1 MAKDFSGNNALP
13 IGLRNNNP
21 GNLRPGLLPWVGQTG
36 SNGGFCKFK
45 DLSFGLR
52 ALAVDLSNKI
62 TSDGLDTI
70 TDIISKYAPPSE
82 NNTLA
87 YINAV
92 SDSTGWDAD
101 ETINFNSGNLANLMQ
116 AVIEHENGAAS
127 SQINNADIIEG
138 INLMPQSII
147 NRVKSFFSDNPAIAT
162 ASSIGVLA
170 IVIVILLA
178 LFKPNSLKFKK

>member
-1 MAKDFSGNNALP
+1 MAKDFSGNAGLP

-36 SNGGFCKFK
+36 SNGGFCTFK
-45 DLSFGLR
+45 DCSFGIR

-82 NNTLA
+82 NDTQA

-92 SDSTGWDAD
+92 CDSTGWNAD
-101 ETINFNSGNLANLMQ
+101 DEIDFNSGNLANLIQ
-116 AVIEHENGAAS
+116 AIIEHENGSAS
-127 SQINNADIIEG
+127 SQISNADIIEG
-138 INLMPQSII
+138 INLMPQSITD
-147 NRVKSFFSDNPAIAT
+147 RVTSFFVNTPALAT
-162 ASSIGVLA
+162 ASTVGVLA
-170 IVIVILLA
+170 IVIVIILA
-178 LFKPNSLKFKK
+178 LFKPNVLKFKK

>member
-1 MAKDFSGNNALP
+1 MAKDFSNIPGLP

-36 SNGGFCKFK
+36 TNGGFCKFK

-82 NNTLA
+82 NNTAA

-92 SDSTGWDAD
+92 SDSTGWDANEEID
-101 ETINFNSGNLANLMQ
+101 FNSGNLANLMQ

-127 SQINNADIIEG
+127 SQISSADIAEG
-138 INLMPQSII
+138 ISLIPQSII

-162 ASSIGVLA
+162 ASAVGVIA
-170 IVIVILLA
+170 VVIVIVLA
-178 LFKPNSLKFKK
+178 LFKPNALKFKK